1 MFLFCDVFVTVSLIF
16 PPFPGTP
23 FIHYNSGL
31 FVNWEAMMADVNL
44 EEVDE
49 FEGGRMF
56 ATPLPICPPN
66 SPHLSSSPTPPH
78 LSLAPTLGPDN
89 HPSLAPP
96 MTQSN
101 RQRLTTRRASTFVR
115 QDSFDASLIL
125 DHPSIV
131 LDTSMAENLDTSV
144 MSDFNSLKGA
154 AG

>member
-1 MFLFCDVFVTVSLIF
+1 
-16 PPFPGTP
+16 
-23 FIHYNSGL
+23 
-31 FVNWEAMMADVNL
+31 MADVDL
-44 EEVDE
+44 DEVDE
-49 FEGGRMF
+49 FEGERMF

-66 SPHLSSSPTPPH
+66 SPTGPHSLPLPSSPTPAP
-78 LSLAPTLGPDN
+78 LSLAPPLGPN
-89 HPSLAPP
+89 NPSLAPHT
-96 MTQSN
+96 TQSN

>member
-1 MFLFCDVFVTVSLIF
+1 
-16 PPFPGTP
+16 
-23 FIHYNSGL
+23 
-31 FVNWEAMMADVNL
+31 MADVNL

-66 SPHLSSSPTPPH
+66 SPTGSQTLHLSSSPTPPP

-89 HPSLAPP
+89 HPSLAPL

-131 LDTSMAENLDTSV
+131 LDTAMAENLDTSV